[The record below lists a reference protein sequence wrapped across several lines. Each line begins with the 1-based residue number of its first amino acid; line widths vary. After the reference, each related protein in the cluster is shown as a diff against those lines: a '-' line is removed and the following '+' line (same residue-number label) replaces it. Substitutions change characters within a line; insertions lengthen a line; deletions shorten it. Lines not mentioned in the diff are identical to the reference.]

1 MRLGVQ
7 HADATVKV
15 IHGGSVVEER
25 IENERFLAAFSGGRR
40 RFGPVIRIE
49 YAWPACFFRIGI
61 GRRRDGRRR
70 CGRGQVEAALAAAA
84 REREHS
90 RDQKDDGPSRRSR
103 AVVAVH
109 DKNPQCGGTI
119 TNIPLFWRDL
129 HKIAGQGQDG
139 GWSEVLNAAA
149 ERIANGQPGNWQG
162 EFHGCS

>member
-1 MRLGVQ
+1 MV
-7 HADATVKV
+7 
-15 IHGGSVVEER
+15 GSVVEER

-49 YAWPACFFRIGI
+49 YAWPACLLRIGI

-109 DKNPQCGGTI
+109 DKNPQCGTI
-119 TNIPLFWRDL
+119 QRFPCSGETL

-139 GWSEVLNAAA
+139 GWSEVLNAAP
-149 ERIANGQPGNWQG
+149 ERIANGQSYEQPNPFDDGFPGG
-162 EFHGCS
+162 